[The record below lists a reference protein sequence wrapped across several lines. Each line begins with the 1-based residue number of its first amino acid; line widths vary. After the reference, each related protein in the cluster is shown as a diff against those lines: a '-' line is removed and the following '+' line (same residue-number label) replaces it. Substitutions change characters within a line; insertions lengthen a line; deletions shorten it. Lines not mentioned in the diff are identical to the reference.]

1 MLSKKSCINAQHHS
15 LKLKNSRFAL
25 EAIDVGIYE
34 LYRITIVYLEK
45 SIDFLF
51 SRRPL
56 VHRSVVQLLIS
67 NAALVIQVWFVLQPV
82 PALRGGQIVGAFEGS
97 SRAPEVPVEDVAVN
111 VVLRERDAGHDPVY
125 PAHGPRHVAV
135 DGWDLL
141 SAVDTPGH
149 RPDLVSRM

>member
-1 MLSKKSCINAQHHS
+1 MLSENSCINAQHHS
-15 LKLKNSRFAL
+15 VKLKNSQFAL
-25 EAIDVGIYE
+25 EVINVGIYE
-34 LYRITIVYLEK
+34 WYRTIVYLEK

-97 SRAPEVPVEDVAVN
+97 SRAPEVPVEAVAVN
-111 VVLRERDAGHDPVY
+111 VELRERDAGHDPVY

-135 DGWDLL
+135 HGWDLL

>member
-1 MLSKKSCINAQHHS
+1 MLSKNSCINAQHHS
-15 LKLKNSRFAL
+15 VKLKNSQFAL
-25 EAIDVGIYE
+25 EVIDVGIYE

-82 PALRGGQIVGAFEGS
+82 PALRGGQIVGAFKRS
-97 SRAPEVPVEDVAVN
+97 SRAPEVPVEAVAVN

-141 SAVDTPGH
+141 SAVDAPGH